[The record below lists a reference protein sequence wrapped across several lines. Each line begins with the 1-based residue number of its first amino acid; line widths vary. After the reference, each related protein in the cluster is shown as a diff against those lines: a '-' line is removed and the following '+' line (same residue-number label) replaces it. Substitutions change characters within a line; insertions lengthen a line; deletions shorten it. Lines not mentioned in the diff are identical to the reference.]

1 MSTHRNS
8 PAANRLPGPNGRP
21 NGHGP
26 ASTERGGAS
35 PHRSRAATDDA
46 NGPTVASPAAFP
58 AAGSLQPQACTIRQA
73 YAAAAPPAP
82 EDFAEL
88 PPGNRNG
95 RKSPAT
101 TSSRADRQKEESEVP
116 PGTEPLPDT
125 PGEFVEEIHRRVDLF
140 EVWLTLVK
148 HKDPKIKQR
157 AIEKLTEMR
166 YKGVAALA
174 EESQPIIFDLPRPKR
189 D

>member
-35 PHRSRAATDDA
+35 SHRSRAASDDA
-46 NGPTVASPAAFP
+46 SGPTVASPAAFP
-58 AAGSLQPQACTIRQA
+58 AAGSLQPQACTTREA

-88 PPGNRNG
+88 RSSKNSVKRA
-95 RKSPAT
+95 AT
-101 TSSRADRQKEESEVP
+101 SRSQEDHEKDKKEIP
-116 PGTEPLPDT
+116 PGTDALPDT
-125 PGEFVEEIHRRVDLF
+125 PGEFVEEIHRRADLF
-140 EVWLTLVK
+140 EVWLSLLK
-148 HKDPKIKQR
+148 HEDPKIQQR
-157 AIEKLTEMR
+157 AVEKLTEMR

-174 EESQPIIFDLPRPKR
+174 EEPEQIIFDLPRPKR